1 MIDTQALVQQF
12 GLTACI
18 QCGKCTGGCPISPK
32 SALNPRALIYQMLLG
47 ESFEVVSRAELWDC
61 TTCSTCGLRCPK
73 GVKAVDLIIGLREMW
88 IESGKIPTTLRAP
101 LTATLNQGNPLVLA
115 REDRSLWADG
125 LKVKNIAEGAEVVA
139 FVCCENAYDP
149 RVQRVPRALVNLLR
163 AAKVNFGTLGLDE
176 QCCGS
181 EIRRLGEAGLF
192 EYLRDD
198 NLDKFRAAGVKKM
211 VTTSPHC
218 FNAFKNEYAGAEFA
232 VEHYTQMVARLIADG
247 NLKFSNKFQATVT
260 YQDPCF
266 LGKQNGIYDEPRAIL
281 KGIPGVKFVE
291 MDRSRERSQC
301 CEGGGGR
308 MWLEGTNTK
317 VRLANDRIQQAL
329 ETGAHVL
336 ATACPFCFLTL
347 TDAVSATGHENDI
360 RVMDILQI
368 AEAALELI
376 R

>member
-1 MIDTQALVQQF
+1 MIDTEALVEQF

-18 QCGKCTGGCPISPK
+18 QCGKCTGGCPVSPK
-32 SALNPRALIYQMLLG
+32 SALNPRALVYQMLRG
-47 ESFEVVSRAELWDC
+47 EGFELVSREELWDC

-73 GVKAVDLIIGLREMW
+73 GVKAVDLIIGLRGQW

-101 LTATLNQGNPLVLA
+101 LTATLNQGNPLVLP

-125 LKVKNIAEGAEVVA
+125 LNVKNVAEGAGVA
-139 FVCCENAYDP
+139 MFVCCENAYDP
-149 RVQRVPRALVNLLR
+149 RVQPMPRALVNLLR
-163 AAKVNFGTLGLDE
+163 AAQVDFGTLGLEE

-181 EIRRLGEAGLF
+181 EIRRLGESGLY

-198 NLDKFRAAGVKKM
+198 NLDKFRQAGIRKM

-218 FNAFKNEYAGAEFA
+218 MNVFKNEYAGAGFT
-232 VEHYTQMVARLIADG
+232 VEHYTQMLARLIAEG
-247 NLKFSNKFQATVT
+247 KIKFSKRMETVVT

-266 LGKQNGIYDEPRAIL
+266 LGKQNGIYDEPRAVL
-281 KGIPGVKFVE
+281 KSIPGVKFVD
-291 MDRSRERSQC
+291 MDRSRERSVC

-308 MWLEGTNTK
+308 MWLEGTNNK
-317 VRLANDRIQQAL
+317 VRLANDRVAQAL
-329 ETGAHVL
+329 ETGAKVL

-347 TDAVSATGHENDI
+347 SDAVIATGHENDL

-368 AEAALELI
+368 ANEAL
-376 R
+376 

>member
-1 MIDTQALVQQF
+1 MIDTEALVEQF

-18 QCGKCTGGCPISPK
+18 QCGKCTGGCPVSPK
-32 SALNPRALIYQMLLG
+32 SALNPRALVYQMLRG
-47 ESFEVVSRAELWDC
+47 EGFELVSREELWDC

-73 GVKAVDLIIGLREMW
+73 GVKAVDLIIGLRGQW

-101 LTATLNQGNPLVLA
+101 LTATLNQGNPLVLP

-125 LKVKNIAEGAEVVA
+125 LNVKNVAEGADVA
-139 FVCCENAYDP
+139 MFVCCENAYDP
-149 RVQRVPRALVNLLR
+149 RVQPMPRALVNLLR
-163 AAKVNFGTLGLDE
+163 AAQVDFGTLGLEE

-181 EIRRLGEAGLF
+181 EIRRLGESGLY

-198 NLDKFRAAGVKKM
+198 NLDKFRQAGIQKM

-218 FNAFKNEYAGAEFA
+218 MNVFKNEYAGAGFT
-232 VEHYTQMVARLIADG
+232 VEHYTQMLARLIAEG
-247 NLKFSNKFQATVT
+247 KIKFGKRMETVVT

-266 LGKQNGIYDEPRAIL
+266 LGKQNGIYDEPRAVL
-281 KGIPGVKFVE
+281 KSIPGVKFVD
-291 MDRSRERSQC
+291 MDRSRERSVC

-308 MWLEGTNTK
+308 MWLEGTNNK
-317 VRLANDRIQQAL
+317 VRLANDRVAQAL
-329 ETGAHVL
+329 ETGAKVL

-347 TDAVSATGHENDI
+347 SDAVIATGHENDL

-368 AEAALELI
+368 ANEAL
-376 R
+376 

>member
-1 MIDTQALVQQF
+1 MIDTEAIVQQF
-12 GLTACI
+12 GLVACI
-18 QCGKCTGGCPISPK
+18 QCGKCTAGCPISLK
-32 SALNPRALIYQMLLG
+32 SALNPRALIYEMLLG
-47 ESFEVVSRAELWDC
+47 ESFDLVSRSELWDC

-73 GVKAVDLIIGLREMW
+73 GVKAVDLVINLREKW

-101 LTATLNQGNPLVLA
+101 LTATLNQGNPLVLP
-115 REDRSLWADG
+115 REDRSLWTDG
-125 LKVKNIAEGAEVVA
+125 LEVKNIAGGEGGAEVAA
-139 FVCCENAYDP
+139 FICCENAYDP
-149 RVQRVPRALVNLLR
+149 RVQPVPRALVRVLR
-163 AAKVNFGTLGLDE
+163 AAQVEVGTLGLDE

-198 NLDKFRAAGVKKM
+198 NLDKFRGAGVKRM

-218 FNAFKNEYAGAEFA
+218 FNVFKNEYGGTDFT
-232 VEHYTQMVARLIADG
+232 VEHYTQMVAHLIEERQ
-247 NLKFSNKFQATVT
+247 LKFRNKFQATVT

-266 LGKQNGIYDEPRAIL
+266 LGKQNGVYDEPRTIL
-281 KGIPGVKFVE
+281 KSIPGIKFVE

-308 MWLEGTNTK
+308 MWLEGTNNQ
-317 VRLANDRIQQAL
+317 VRIANDRIQQAL
-329 ETGAHVL
+329 DTGANVL

-347 TDAVSATGHENDI
+347 SDAVLATGHENDI

-368 AEAALELI
+368 AEAAI
-376 R
+376 

>member
-1 MIDTQALVQQF
+1 MIDTEALVEQF

-32 SALNPRALIYQMLLG
+32 SALNPRELVYQILRG
-47 ESFEVVSRAELWDC
+47 EDFELVAREDLWDC

-73 GVKAVDLIIGLREMW
+73 GVKAVDLIIGLRGQW
-88 IESGKIPTTLRAP
+88 IESGKIPSTLRAP
-101 LTATLNQGNPLVLA
+101 LTATLNQGNPLVLP
-115 REDRSLWADG
+115 REDRSLWAEGLNIKNVADG
-125 LKVKNIAEGAEVVA
+125 ADVA
-139 FVCCENAYDP
+139 MFVCCENCYDP
-149 RVQRVPRALVNLLR
+149 RVQPMPRSLVQVLR
-163 AAKVNFGTLGLDE
+163 AAQVDFGTLGLDE

-181 EIRRLGEAGLF
+181 EIRRIGESGLF

-198 NLDKFRAAGVKKM
+198 NLEKFHAAGVKKM

-218 FNAFKNEYAGAEFA
+218 MNVYKNEYEGAEFT
-232 VEHYTQMVARLIADG
+232 VEHYTQMVARLIAEG
-247 NLKFSNKFQATVT
+247 KLKFSRKVDAVVT

-281 KGIPGVKFVE
+281 KSIPGVKFVD
-291 MDRSRERSQC
+291 MDRSRERSMC

-308 MWLEGTNTK
+308 MWLEGTNNK

-329 ETGAHVL
+329 DTGANVL

-347 TDAVSATGHENDI
+347 TDAVLATGHENDL

-368 AEAALELI
+368 AQQAL
-376 R
+376 

>member
-1 MIDTQALVQQF
+1 MIDTEAIVQEF

-18 QCGKCTGGCPISPK
+18 QCGKCTAGCPISLK

-47 ESFEVVSRAELWDC
+47 ESFELVSRGELWDC

-73 GVKAVDLIIGLREMW
+73 GVNAVDLIINLREKW
-88 IESGKIPTTLRAP
+88 IESGKIPSTLRGP
-101 LTATLNQGNPLVLA
+101 LTATLNQGNPLVLP
-115 REDRSLWADG
+115 REDRSLWAEG
-125 LKVKNIAEGAEVVA
+125 LNVKNAAGGEGGAEVVA
-139 FVCCENAYDP
+139 FICCENAYDP
-149 RVQRVPRALVNLLR
+149 RVQPVPRALVKILR
-163 AAKVNFGTLGLDE
+163 AARVDVGTLGLDE

-198 NLDKFRAAGVKKM
+198 NLDKFHSAGVKRM

-218 FNAFKNEYAGAEFA
+218 FNVFKNEYNGGDYA
-232 VEHYTQMVARLIADG
+232 VEHYTQMVAHLIDDG
-247 NLKFSNKFQATVT
+247 KLKFANKFRATVT

-266 LGKQNGIYDEPRAIL
+266 LGKQNGVYDEPRTIL
-281 KGIPGVKFVE
+281 KSIPGLKFVE

-308 MWLEGTNTK
+308 MWLEGTNNQ
-317 VRLANDRIQQAL
+317 VRIANDRIQQAL
-329 ETGAHVL
+329 DTGANVL

-347 TDAVSATGHENDI
+347 SDAVLATGHENDI

-368 AEAALELI
+368 AEAAI
-376 R
+376 

>member
-115 REDRSLWADG
+115 REDRSLWAEG
-125 LKVKNIAEGAEVVA
+125 LKVKNIAEGAGVAA

-149 RVQRVPRALVNLLR
+149 RVQRVPRALVNVLR
-163 AAKVNFGTLGLDE
+163 AAQVDFGTLGLDE

-218 FNAFKNEYAGAEFA
+218 FNVFKNEYAGAEFA

-329 ETGAHVL
+329 ETGAQVL

-368 AEAALELI
+368 AQAAL
-376 R
+376 

>member
-1 MIDTQALVQQF
+1 MIDTQAIVEQF

-18 QCGKCTGGCPISPK
+18 QCGKCTGGCPVSLK

-47 ESFEVVSRAELWDC
+47 ESFEVVSRGELWDC

-73 GVKAVDLIIGLREMW
+73 GVKAVDLIINLREQW
-88 IESGKIPTTLRAP
+88 IESGKIPQTIRAP
-101 LTATLNQGNPLVLA
+101 LMATLNQGNPLVLP

-125 LKVKNIAEGAEVVA
+125 LKVKDMSEGAEVAA

-149 RVQRVPRALVNLLR
+149 RVQPVPRALINVLR
-163 AAKVNFGTLGLDE
+163 AAQVDVGTLGLDE

-198 NLDKFRAAGVKKM
+198 NLEKFHAAGVKRV

-218 FNAFKNEYAGAEFA
+218 FNVFKNEYAGADFT
-232 VEHYTQMVARLIADG
+232 VEHYTQMLARLIDEHK
-247 NLKFSNKFQATVT
+247 LKFANKFQATVT

-266 LGKQNGIYDEPRAIL
+266 LGKQNGVYDEPRAIL
-281 KGIPGVKFVE
+281 KSIPGLKFVD

-308 MWLEGTNTK
+308 MWLEGTNTQ
-317 VRLANDRIQQAL
+317 VRLANDRIRQAL
-329 ETGAHVL
+329 DTGANVL

-347 TDAVSATGHENDI
+347 SDAVQATGHENDI

-368 AEAALELI
+368 AQAAL
-376 R
+376 

>member
-1 MIDTQALVQQF
+1 MIDTQAIVEQF

-32 SALNPRALIYQMLLG
+32 SALNPRALIYQILLG
-47 ESFEVVSRAELWDC
+47 QAFEPVSRAELWDC
-61 TTCSTCGLRCPK
+61 TTCATCGLRCPK
-73 GVKAVDLIIGLREMW
+73 GVKAVDVIINLREKW
-88 IESGKIPTTLRAP
+88 IESGKIPTTLRGP
-101 LTATLNQGNPLVLA
+101 LTATLNQGNPLVLP

-125 LKVKNIAEGAEVVA
+125 LHVKNVSEGAEVAA

-149 RVQRVPRALVNLLR
+149 RVQPVPRALV
-163 AAKVNFGTLGLDE
+163 KVLNASNVDFGKLGLDE

-198 NLDKFRAAGVKKM
+198 NLEKFRAAGVKKL

-218 FNAFKNEYAGAEFA
+218 FNVFKNEYAAA
-232 VEHYTQMVARLIADG
+232 DLQVEHYTQMLARLIG
-247 NLKFSNKFQATVT
+247 ERKLGFTNKFPATVT

-266 LGKQNGIYDEPRAIL
+266 LGKQNGVYDEPRTIL
-281 KGIPGVKFVE
+281 KSIPGIKFVD
-291 MDRSRERSQC
+291 MDRSRDRSQC

-308 MWLEGTNTK
+308 MWLEGTNK
-317 VRLANDRIQQAL
+317 EVRLANERIEQAL
-329 ETGAHVL
+329 ETGATVL

-347 TDAVSATGHENDI
+347 SDAVIATGNENRI

-368 AEAALELI
+368 AEAAL
-376 R
+376 

>member
-1 MIDTQALVQQF
+1 MIDTLAIVQEF

-32 SALNPRALIYQMLLG
+32 SALNPRALVYQMLLG
-47 ESFEVVSRAELWDC
+47 ESFDLVSRNELWDC

-73 GVKAVDLIIGLREMW
+73 GVKAVDLIINLREKW

-101 LTATLNQGNPLVLA
+101 LTATLNQGNPLVLP
-115 REDRSLWADG
+115 REDRSIWADG
-125 LKVKNIAEGAEVVA
+125 LNVKDISQPGVTADLAA
-139 FVCCENAYDP
+139 FICCENAYDP
-149 RVQRVPRALVNLLR
+149 RVQRVPRALVNVLR
-163 AAKVNFGTLGLDE
+163 AAKVDPGMLGLDE

-198 NLDKFRAAGVKKM
+198 NLEKFHEAGLKEM

-218 FNAFKNEYAGAEFA
+218 FNVFKNEYAGADFS
-232 VEHYTQMVARLIADG
+232 VEHYTQMVARLIAKG
-247 NLKFSNKFQATVT
+247 KLKFSGKFQATVT

-281 KGIPGVKFVE
+281 KSIPGVKFVD

-308 MWLEGTNTK
+308 MWLEGTNNQ
-317 VRLANDRIQQAL
+317 VRIANERIEQAL
-329 ETGAHVL
+329 DTGATVL

-347 TDAVSATGHENDI
+347 SDAVLATGHENDL

-368 AEAALELI
+368 AEAAI
-376 R
+376 